1 MRSMA
6 EAPITLIEPT
16 RRLTPLLLRE
26 YWHYRDLLY
35 FLVWRDVKVRY
46 KQTLLGVGW
55 AILVPL
61 TQMVIFGVIFGK
73 VARLSS
79 DGLNPFLFYLCGLVP
94 WQYFSNS
101 LTLSSGSLVAQSH
114 LMTKVYFPRLFIPLS
129 ACLASGVDLA
139 IAFALLLGV
148 MLCLGLLPAA
158 TVVLVPLLI
167 VIAFAVSLGAG
178 LALSALSVKY
188 RDVRF
193 VVPFLVQVWMYG
205 SVLLPFSQLP
215 EQWGAWRYLYALNPM
230 VGVIESFRW
239 CLLHPEM
246 EGVNPP
252 WLLLAM
258 GIPATLLLLAAGIRV
273 FHRTERQ
280 FADTV

>member
-79 DGLNPFLFYLCGLVP
+79 DGLDPFLFYLCGLVP

-139 IAFALLLGV
+139 IAFALLIGV

-258 GIPATLLLLAAGIRV
+258 GIPATLLLLATGIRV

>member
-35 FLVWRDVKVRY
+35 FLIWRDVKVRY

-73 VARLSS
+73 VAKLSS
-79 DGLNPFLFYLCGLVP
+79 DGLNPFLFYLCALVP

-101 LTLSSGSLVAQSH
+101 VTLSSGSLVAQSH

-129 ACLASGVDLA
+129 ACLASAVDLG
-139 IAFALLLGV
+139 IAFALLVGV
-148 MLCLGLLPAA
+148 MLCLGMLPAA

-167 VIAFAVSLGAG
+167 VIAFAASLGTG

-193 VVPFLVQVWMYG
+193 VVPFVVQVWMYG